1 MSVIQRALV
10 FSIGTGSNAILFLFH
25 SRVILEIVGIA
36 NSFGDGPATPA
47 INLVPQA
54 ILVAIGI
61 IQVVL
66 VAYLLGA
73 FGQQRTAQRRAV

>member
-1 MSVIQRALV
+1 MSVIQRGLV
-10 FSIGTGSNAILFLFH
+10 FSVGTGSNAILFLFH
-25 SRVILEIVGIA
+25 SRVVLEVVSIA
-36 NSFGDGPATPA
+36 NSFPDGPATSA

-54 ILVAIGI
+54 ILIAIGI

-73 FGQQRTAQRRAV
+73 FGQQRTAQRRPA